1 MGRGGRRSE
10 DIPQA
15 ELVRLYCDAGLS
27 AEQIARQL
35 GWSASAVRS
44 RLVALGI
51 ARRTP
56 WASAAVECD
65 TDELRQLY
73 VAEGLTLSEIAQ
85 RYGCGLTTIWR
96 RLQAAGIECRAGGSG
111 PLYERN
117 DFSGD
122 LAEKAYLIGFR
133 IGDLN
138 VELHGRTITVKC
150 TSTRTEQV
158 ELFRQ
163 LFERYGHVYTDE
175 ATRARRQRQS
185 IGMSV
190 ALNRTFDFLL
200 PKQDYVPDW
209 VLDGS
214 DEVFFAFLAGYI
226 DAEGYVRTSL
236 PRGYSTPQVRVEVRS
251 YDRILLSQIGQGLNV
266 RGGACQPAAVRVEA
280 GYVNKNGVRSNGVLW
295 GLGVHS
301 KKSLRILFEK
311 IDPYLRHPRRRRDM
325 MRAWNVIRLP
335 AS

>member
-96 RLQAAGIECRAGGSG
+96 RLQSAGIECRAGGSG
-111 PLYERN
+111 PLYERT
-117 DFSGD
+117 DFGGD

-138 VELHGRTITVKC
+138 VELHGRTIVVKC

-175 ATRARRQRQS
+175 ATLARRQRQS

-190 ALNRTFDFLL
+190 ALNRTFGFLL

-226 DAEGYVRTSL
+226 DAEGYICTYL
-236 PRGYSTPQVRVEVRS
+236 PPGYRTPQARVEVRT
-251 YDRILLSQIGQGLNV
+251 YDGVLLGELADGLNV
-266 RGGACQPAAVRVEA
+266 RGIACPPAKIRVEA
-280 GYVNKNGVRSNGVLW
+280 GYVNGSGVRSNGVQW
-295 GLGVHS
+295 GLAVCS
-301 KKSLRILFEK
+301 KNSLRILFEQ
-311 IDPYLRHPRRRRDM
+311 IEPHLRHGKRRRDM
-325 MRAWNVIRLP
+325 MRAWKACELP

>member
-163 LFERYGHVYTDE
+163 LFERYGHV
-175 ATRARRQRQS
+175 
-185 IGMSV
+185 
-190 ALNRTFDFLL
+190 
-200 PKQDYVPDW
+200 
-209 VLDGS
+209 
-214 DEVFFAFLAGYI
+214 EVFFAFLAGYI

-266 RGGACQPAAVRVEA
+266 RGVACQPAAVRVEA

-311 IDPYLRHPRRRRDM
+311 IDPYLRHPRRRHDM